1 VIHPFETGVAAGI
14 GTVEPASD
22 GHGRRDLELAERESG
37 PGGRF
42 PLRGVAKATSSK
54 HTAPQFLSL

>member
-1 VIHPFETGVAAGI
+1 MIHPFESGMTEEI
-14 GTVEPASD
+14 GAVEPASD

-54 HTAPQFLSL
+54 HTY